1 MGSLMFP
8 QLLGLYFLIVGVI
21 VVARRGA
28 VMPAISA
35 LAANRSL
42 VLVIGLAE
50 LLAGLAIVLTTSNV
64 SFSVEGAIAL
74 IGWMLIVEGI
84 LYVATPARSVQR
96 FIKSFNKQEWY
107 VSGGLVAIVL
117 GAYLAG
123 AGFGMF

>member
-1 MGSLMFP
+1 MLP

-21 VVARRGA
+21 VVARRRS

-50 LLAGLAIVLTTSNV
+50 LLAGLAIVLTHPV
-64 SFSVEGAIAL
+64 ASFSVEGTISV
-74 IGWMLIVEGI
+74 IGWMLLVEGI
-84 LYVATPARSVQR
+84 IYIAIPARSVQR
-96 FIKSFNKQEWY
+96 FIKSFNRQEWY
-107 VSGGLVAIVL
+107 VSGGLLAIVV